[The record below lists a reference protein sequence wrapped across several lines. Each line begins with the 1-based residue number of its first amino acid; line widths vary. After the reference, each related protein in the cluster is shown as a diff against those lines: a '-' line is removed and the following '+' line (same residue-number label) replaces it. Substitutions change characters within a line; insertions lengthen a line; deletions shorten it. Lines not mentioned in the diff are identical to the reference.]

1 MDLSKQTL
9 FRLMRDR
16 MDFLGERQR
25 ILAQNVAN
33 ADTPNYRARD
43 MQQVDFLDAVRR
55 SATRVAPVM
64 TNTAHMPPATPP
76 TKFATDRVKRTY
88 ETSPDGNNVIL
99 EEQMM
104 KVADTQMEYQT
115 TSMLYKKYVDMMKMA
130 ASKGV

>member
-9 FRLMRDR
+9 FRLMRNR

-25 ILAQNVAN
+25 ILAQNIAN

-43 MQQVDFLDAVRR
+43 VQPVDFLDAVRR
-55 SATRVAPVM
+55 SASRVAPVM
-64 TNTAHMPPATPP
+64 TNAAHMPPATPP

-88 ETSPDGNNVIL
+88 ETSPDGNNVVL

-115 TSMLYKKYVDMMKMA
+115 TSTLYKKYIDMMKMA
-130 ASKGV
+130 ASKGA